1 MLLRP
6 EGRWSLFGDMNQR
19 RADVSWASWDSLLT
33 HLEIV
38 PADGSTPDPEVLSI
52 GYRSND
58 VILRYAGWL
67 LPRHQRSHGT
77 LRGGAE
83 DSVQVRRVRSADLFG
98 RAEEAARRFAEEF
111 SDGVVAVIVWSQ
123 GHFGQMRD
131 HVLECGWR
139 RVQGRANRTTFTLR
153 EPPASGADPVRR
165 GILRIV
171 RAVHA
176 RGLEFD
182 AVVVVEPSDFQ
193 KNLGRHGSLYT
204 SLTRANKK
212 LVVAHSKPLPQ
223 ELKGRV
229 RSDPAQ
235 R

>member
-1 MLLRP
+1 MAIAPQSEKRLYENLIVDEVQDLRPAEWRILDMLLRP

-98 RAEEAARRFAEEF
+98 RAEEAARRFRR
-111 SDGVVAVIVWSQ
+111 GVQRRCRRRDRLEPGSLRPDAGSRPGVW
-123 GHFGQMRD
+123 MATR
-131 HVLECGWR
+131 
-139 RVQGRANRTTFTLR
+139 
-153 EPPASGADPVRR
+153 SGAGKPND
-165 GILRIV
+165 
-171 RAVHA
+171 VHA
-176 RGLEFD
+176 
-182 AVVVVEPSDFQ
+182 P
-193 KNLGRHGSLYT
+193 
-204 SLTRANKK
+204 
-212 LVVAHSKPLPQ
+212 
-223 ELKGRV
+223 
-229 RSDPAQ
+229 
-235 R
+235 